1 MAWYRLRGITFTG
14 LSGYM
19 VDDHTA
25 GILCYLTHGKGI
37 QGSFK
42 ETAEDFIVEEL
53 PSGLSEDSNG
63 KYLILQVRLR
73 NWETNKFLIYLSRI
87 FGVSRKRISYAGTKD
102 RVGVT
107 TQYFCINTPGDAPE
121 IRLEDVTITRKFRSN
136 HMLRLGDLAGNR
148 FTVNLHAESDEAINA
163 LNTEMHALGGFPN
176 FFAYQRFGSRRPI
189 THIVGKYILKRD
201 FRSAVMEY
209 LCDPSFDSE
218 DFRRNVY
225 DTQDFRAALKE
236 YPQNLM
242 YERAI
247 LQHMVETGSFDTAF
261 GVLPKNLQI
270 MFVHAYQSYL
280 FNLALSG
287 RIMSDGSLLSVHEGD
302 LFTEVDGL
310 FNATGEPRAVNSVNR
325 TMIEKSV
332 LEDRLRIMIP
342 LPGYDTD
349 MKAIEN
355 EPLMLEEL
363 EKEGIGIQDFRIGVH
378 PELSSSGTYRVIASR
393 PVDLHVNTGILDFKL
408 GRGMYATSYL
418 REIMKENMDRR

>member
-1 MAWYRLRGITFTG
+1 MI
-14 LSGYM
+14 
-19 VDDHTA
+19 DDRAA
-25 GILCYLTHGKGI
+25 GILCYLSHGKGI

-53 PSGLSEDSNG
+53 PSGLSEDPNG

-107 TQYFCINTPGDAPE
+107 TQYFCINTPDDAPE

-136 HMLRLGDLAGNR
+136 HMLRLGDLSGNR
-148 FTVNLHAESDEAINA
+148 FIVNLHTESDDAIDSINK
-163 LNTEMHALGGFPN
+163 EIDGLGGFPN
-176 FFAYQRFGSRRPI
+176 FFAYQRFGSRRPV

-201 FRSAVMEY
+201 FKSAVMEY
-209 LCDPSFDSE
+209 LCDPSFDSD
-218 DFRRNVY
+218 DFRRNVF
-225 DTQDFRAALKE
+225 DTQDFRTALKE
-236 YPQNLM
+236 FPQNLM

-247 LQHMVETGSFDTAF
+247 LQHLVETGNYDTAF

-287 RIMSDGSLLSVHEGD
+287 RIRSDGSLSSVHDGD
-302 LFTEVDGL
+302 LFTEVDSL
-310 FNATGEPRAVNSVNR
+310 FNSKGDPRTVNPVNR
-325 TMIEKSV
+325 TAIEKSV
-332 LEDRLRIMIP
+332 HEDRLRILMP

-349 MKAIEN
+349 VKAIEK
-355 EPLMLEEL
+355 EVLMDDEL
-363 EKEGIGIQDFRIGVH
+363 EKEGISIQDFRITSH

-393 PVDLHVNTGILDFKL
+393 PVDLLVNNGILDFKL

-418 REIMKENMDRR
+418 REIMKENMDHR

>member
-1 MAWYRLRGITFTG
+1 MT
-14 LSGYM
+14 
-19 VDDHTA
+19 DDRTA

-37 QGSFK
+37 QGIFK
-42 ETAEDFIVEEL
+42 ETAEDFIVEEI
-53 PSGLSEDSNG
+53 PSGLSEDPNG

-107 TQYFCINTPGDAPE
+107 TQYFCINTPDNAHE

-136 HMLRLGDLAGNR
+136 QMLRLGDLEGNR
-148 FTVNLHAESDEAINA
+148 FTVNLHTGSDDGINE
-163 LNTEMHALGGFPN
+163 LNMEMETLGGFPN

-209 LCDPSFDSE
+209 LCDPSLDKE
-218 DFRRNVY
+218 DFRKNVY
-225 DTQDFRAALKE
+225 ATQDFRTALRE
-236 YPQNLM
+236 FPQNLM

-247 LQHMVETGSFDTAF
+247 LQHMVETGGFETAF

-287 RIMSDGSLLSVHEGD
+287 RIISDGTLSSVHEGD
-302 LFTEVDGL
+302 IFTEVDGL
-310 FNATGEPRAVNSVNR
+310 FNSRGEPREVNSVNR
-325 TMIEKSV
+325 AMIEKSV
-332 LEDRLRIMIP
+332 HEDRLRIMIP
-342 LPGYDTD
+342 LPGYDTNA
-349 MKAIEN
+349 KAIERD
-355 EPLMLEEL
+355 EIMHDEL
-363 EKEGIGIQDFRIGVH
+363 EKEGISIQDFRITSH

-393 PVDLHVNTGILDFKL
+393 PVALLVKNGILDFKL

>member
-1 MAWYRLRGITFTG
+1 MI
-14 LSGYM
+14 
-19 VDDHTA
+19 DDRAA
-25 GILCYLTHGKGI
+25 GILCYLSHGKGI

-53 PSGLSEDSNG
+53 PSGLSEDPNG

-107 TQYFCINTPGDAPE
+107 TQYFCINTPDDAPE

-136 HMLRLGDLAGNR
+136 HMLRLGDLSGNR
-148 FTVNLHAESDEAINA
+148 FIVNLHTESDDAIDSINK
-163 LNTEMHALGGFPN
+163 EIDGLGGFPN
-176 FFAYQRFGSRRPI
+176 FFAYQRFGSRRPV

-201 FRSAVMEY
+201 FKSAVMEY
-209 LCDPSFDSE
+209 LCDPSFDSD
-218 DFRRNVY
+218 DFRRNVF
-225 DTQDFRAALKE
+225 DTQDFRTALKE
-236 YPQNLM
+236 FPQNLM

-247 LQHMVETGSFDTAF
+247 LQHLVETGNYDTAF

-287 RIMSDGSLLSVHEGD
+287 RIRSDGSLSSVHDGD
-302 LFTEVDGL
+302 LFTEVDSL
-310 FNATGEPRAVNSVNR
+310 FNSKGDPRTVNPVNR
-325 TMIEKSV
+325 TVIEKSV
-332 LEDRLRIMIP
+332 HEDRLRILMP

-349 MKAIEN
+349 VKAIEK
-355 EPLMLEEL
+355 EVLMDDEL
-363 EKEGIGIQDFRIGVH
+363 EKEGISIQDFRITSH

-393 PVDLHVNTGILDFKL
+393 PVDLLVNNGILDFKL

-418 REIMKENMDRR
+418 REIMKENMDHR

>member
-1 MAWYRLRGITFTG
+1 MI
-14 LSGYM
+14 
-19 VDDHTA
+19 DDRTA

-42 ETAEDFIVEEL
+42 ESAEDFIVEEL
-53 PSGLSEDSNG
+53 PSGLSEDPKG

-87 FGVSRKRISYAGTKD
+87 FGVSRKRITYAGTKD

-107 TQYFCINTPGDAPE
+107 TQYFCINTPVDAPE
-121 IRLEDVTITRKFRSN
+121 IGLDDVTITRKFRSN
-136 HMLRLGDLAGNR
+136 QMLRLGDLAGNR
-148 FTVNLHAESDEAINA
+148 FIVNLHVEADDEINA
-163 LNTEMHALGGFPN
+163 LNREIDDLGGFPN

-209 LCDPSFDSE
+209 LCDPSFDNE
-218 DFRRNVY
+218 DYRKNVY
-225 DTQDFRAALKE
+225 DTQDFKAALKE

-247 LQHMVETGSFDTAF
+247 LQHMVESGNFDTAF

-287 RIMSDGSLLSVHEGD
+287 RIGSDGSLSTVHEGD
-302 LFTEVDGL
+302 IFTEVDGL
-310 FNATGEPRAVNSVNR
+310 FNSRGEPRTVNSVNR
-325 TMIEKSV
+325 SMIEKSV
-332 LEDRLRIMIP
+332 HEDRLRIMIP

-349 MKAIEN
+349 MKAIET
-355 EPLMLEEL
+355 ETLMHDEL
-363 EKEGIGIQDFRIGVH
+363 EKEGISPQDFRITSH
-378 PELSSSGTYRVIASR
+378 PELSSSGTYRVIAAR
-393 PVDLHVNTGILDFKL
+393 PVDLLVSKGILDFKL

-418 REIMKENMDRR
+418 REIMKENMDHR